1 MENNNQNNG
10 YGAGNT
16 YANSNGMMDGI
27 GGTDASAENNGQQN
41 YAQQNPYGQ
50 NPYEQNTAANAG
62 GAPKRY
68 ASSAYENPN
77 QFATAG
83 AYTPINERMKHASQE
98 NVALGIVGALIGTAL
113 GLVVWCLIGMA
124 GYISA
129 IGGLALVAGAFF
141 GYLLCAKDIGKTGML
156 IVGVLVVIAV
166 FIGTRLTYAIDMHK
180 LMQEETETIEFA
192 AELLDLD
199 IDPDDSTFEIF
210 SNFGQYVEDFD
221 EIASFGGDAKAI
233 SKEYHGNLAL
243 GYVFT
248 VAASFA
254 FIDKRRKG

>member
-16 YANSNGMMDGI
+16 YANNN
-27 GGTDASAENNGQQN
+27 ASYEQQGYNQQN
-41 YAQQNPYGQ
+41 AFAQNG
-50 NPYEQNTAANAG
+50 
-62 GAPKRY
+62 
-68 ASSAYENPN
+68 
-77 QFATAG
+77 AG
-83 AYTPINERMKHASQE
+83 AFAPQASQE
-98 NVALGIVGALIGTAL
+98 NIPMGIVGALIGTAL

-254 FIDKRRKG
+254 FIAKRRKG